1 MQKIKIF
8 TDSCADLGED
18 IRAKYDIGLVKM
30 RTVDEGKETPAD
42 LSDVDYIRAIYKK
55 LRETGKRIFTT
66 QVPMAELE
74 QAFGAAVEA
83 GYAVLYVGCA
93 LPMSSSVNTASVVAK
108 QLIEKYPDATI
119 RCVDST
125 NCSLGEGMLAVYAAE
140 LRDAGKTLDEI
151 VSALEERKHRINQF
165 VTVGSLDMLRKS
177 GRVKGSAAFFG
188 NLLGVKPIII
198 SDYNGQ
204 NVPIVKVKGRRASL
218 DKLVELTKEAVIDP
232 AEQTVYIAHADCAED
247 AEYLRRELIEKV
259 GFKDAYIYFIGP
271 IVGVCIGPDAI
282 GVWSVGKKVELA
294 I

>member
-42 LSDVDYIRAIYKK
+42 LSDVDYIRAIYTK

-74 QAFGAAVEA
+74 QAFDAAVEA

-151 VSALEERKHRINQF
+151 VSALEERKHEINQF

>member
-55 LRETGKRIFTT
+55 IRETGKRIFTT

-74 QAFGAAVEA
+74 QAFDAAVEA

-108 QLIEKYPDATI
+108 QLIEKHPDATI

-247 AEYLRRELIEKV
+247 AEYLRRELIERV

>member
-8 TDSCADLGED
+8 TDSCADLGGD
-18 IRAKYDIGLVKM
+18 IREKYDIGLLKM
-30 RTVDEGKETPAD
+30 CTVDEGVETPAD
-42 LSDVDYIRAIYKK
+42 LSDVEYILAVYKK
-55 LRETGKRIFTT
+55 IRETGKRIFTT

-74 QAFGAAVEA
+74 GAFRAAIA
-83 GYAVLYVGCA
+83 DGYAVLYVGCA
-93 LPMSSSVNTASVVAK
+93 LPMSSSVNTALVVAK
-108 QLIEKYPDATI
+108 QLCEEYPDAVI

-125 NCSLGEGMLAVYAAE
+125 NCSLGEGMLAVFAAQ
-140 LRDAGKTLDEI
+140 LRDEGKTVDEI
-151 VSALEERKHRINQF
+151 VSALDERKHEINQF
-165 VTVGSLDMLRKS
+165 VTVGSLDMLKKS

-204 NVPIVKVKGRRASL
+204 NVPIVKVKGRRTSL
-218 DKLVELTKEAVIDP
+218 DKLVELTKQAVIDP

-247 AEYLRRELIEKV
+247 AEYLRRELIERV